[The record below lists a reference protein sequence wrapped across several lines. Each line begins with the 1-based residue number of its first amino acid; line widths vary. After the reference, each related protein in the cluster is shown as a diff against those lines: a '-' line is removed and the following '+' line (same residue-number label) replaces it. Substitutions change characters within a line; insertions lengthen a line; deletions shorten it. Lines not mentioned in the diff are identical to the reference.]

1 MGILTFKGGVHP
13 YDGKELSKD
22 KPIQPLNPK
31 GDLVYPLSQHIGAPA
46 KAVVQKGDHVL
57 MGQMIAEAGG
67 FVSAPIY
74 ASVSGTVK
82 GIEPHLTTVGSV
94 VDAIVIEND
103 EKYETVEFQGIS
115 SLDELS
121 KEEILKRISLGGV
134 VGMGGAG
141 FPTHVKLAPKD
152 PDKIDYILVNG
163 AECEPYLTS
172 DYRRMLEEPEKVVQG
187 LKVILKL
194 FDHAKG
200 CICIEDDIYV
210 FQGVRIM
217 GLGGSMEYIPG
228 SPNQYTELAMWFRI
242 IRMWWK
248 LLRRRGFDILV
259 THAPAYEVNDM
270 QDLPHRG
277 FKCFRTLMEKFH
289 PKLFLHGH
297 VHATYGAGKFKRKDR
312 FCETTVINAYDFYVV
327 EYPPEHQG

>member
-1 MGILTFKGGVHP
+1 MNIMVLADHESKILYDYYDPERMKDIDLIISCGDLEPNYLTFFATLCHAPVLYVRGNH
-13 YDGKELSKD
+13 DGK
-22 KPIQPLNPK
+22 
-31 GDLVYPLSQHIGAPA
+31 Y
-46 KAVVQKGDHVL
+46 
-57 MGQMIAEAGG
+57 
-67 FVSAPIY
+67 
-74 ASVSGTVK
+74 
-82 GIEPHLTTVGSV
+82 GS
-94 VDAIVIEND
+94 
-103 EKYETVEFQGIS
+103 
-115 SLDELS
+115 
-121 KEEILKRISLGGV
+121 R
-134 VGMGGAG
+134 
-141 FPTHVKLAPKD
+141 P
-152 PDKIDYILVNG
+152 
-163 AECEPYLTS
+163 
-172 DYRRMLEEPEKVVQG
+172 PE
-187 LKVILKL
+187 
-194 FDHAKG
+194 G

-242 IRMWWK
+242 IRLWWK